1 MLFDIDFEVG
11 TEEVQSVSVPLE
23 TYHRLQQFLY
33 HEARLLDE
41 RKWQEWLDL
50 WTEDGMYWMPQ
61 SHDQTSPYDHI
72 SLLWENKLLR
82 ELRVRTLENP
92 RNWAQQPVT
101 RSSRIVSNIMIDGT
115 DEEGNLVV
123 RSAFQMTDWRKG
135 QQRHM
140 AGTIIHKLV
149 SVGDSWQ
156 IRMKQVNL
164 VNCSDVQNNI
174 QVYC

>member
-1 MLFDIDFEVG
+1 MLFDIDFEVE
-11 TEEVQSVSVPLE
+11 TKDAQSVTVPLE
-23 TYHRLQQFLY
+23 TYHRIQQYLY
-33 HEARLLDE
+33 QEARLLDE
-41 RKWQEWLDL
+41 RRWQEWLDL

-61 SHDQTSPYDHI
+61 SHDQESPYDHI

-82 ELRVRTLENP
+82 EVRVRTLENA

-101 RSSRIVSNIMIDGT
+101 RSSRVVGNVMIDGA
-115 DEEGNLVV
+115 DDEGNLIV
-123 RSAFQMTDWRKG
+123 RSALQMMDWRKG
-135 QQRHM
+135 QPRHM
-140 AGTIIHKLV
+140 AATVVHKLV

-156 IRMKQVNL
+156 IRMKKVTL